1 MLTSFP
7 NSLIKTG
14 LFDLLYPPFCRLC
27 DRKITTDEIV
37 FCGACLNSL
46 EATNLRNWIEKIT
59 FRDWLDEVYSGW
71 FFDEKMQIIIH
82 ALKYDEMVVVGDLL
96 GTRLAEMFR
105 DTLFSLQLN
114 VLTAVPLHSVRLRER
129 GYNQSN
135 QLGEAISKHLN
146 LPFSAGLL
154 RRCKNTKSQ
163 TNLTASERMDN
174 VTEAFISIAE
184 PPERVL
190 IIDDVLTTG
199 STVSACAAAM
209 KRSGTKFVA
218 VLTAGTPYFHGL
230 DSQGKT

>member
-1 MLTSFP
+1 MSTSFP
-7 NSLIKTG
+7 NSLLKTG

-27 DRKITTDEIV
+27 DQKLTTDEIV
-37 FCGACLNSL
+37 FCGACLNGL
-46 EATNLRNWIEKIT
+46 EATYIRNWIEKIT
-59 FRDWLDEVYSGW
+59 FHDWLDEVYSGW

-114 VLTAVPLHSVRLRER
+114 VLTAVPLHPVRLRER

-135 QLGEAISKHLN
+135 QLGEAVSKHLN
-146 LPFSAGLL
+146 LPFSADLL

-163 TNLTASERMDN
+163 TNLTANERMDN
-174 VTEAFISIAE
+174 VTEAFKSIAE

-199 STVSACAAAM
+199 STVSACAAAL